1 MRLNRL
7 VNFMNPSALSYL
19 FPTDEEEI
27 VSQNY
32 LVHNL
37 SHSFPVDKEQIFIHK
52 PIPPQLESAPIFA
65 IE

>member
-1 MRLNRL
+1 
-7 VNFMNPSALSYL
+7 MNPSALSYL